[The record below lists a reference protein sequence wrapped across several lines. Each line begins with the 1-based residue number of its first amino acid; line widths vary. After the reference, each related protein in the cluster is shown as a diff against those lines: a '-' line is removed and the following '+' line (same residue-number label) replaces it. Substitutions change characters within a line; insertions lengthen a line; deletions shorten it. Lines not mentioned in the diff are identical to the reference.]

1 MTRKSGGVT
10 LVELLIVLAIVAILG
25 SFFVARMSSARSS
38 AQEDSARA
46 TAASL
51 ASAVSSFYMV
61 NGCYPRDVG
70 PNTIPRGM
78 DSYVGGQWPT
88 DFDYEQWG
96 YDIGISW
103 RPQGSYRWTVWVS
116 RGVSVPICP

>member
-1 MTRKSGGVT
+1 MRERGVT
-10 LVELLIVLAIVAILG
+10 LVELLVVLAIVAILG
-25 SFFVARMSSARSS
+25 GFFAVRMSTARSS

-51 ASAVSSFYMV
+51 ASSVSSYYLA

-70 PNTIPRGM
+70 PGTIPGGM
-78 DSYVGGQWPT
+78 GPYVGGQWPQ
-88 DFDYEQWG
+88 DMDYEQWG

-103 RPQGSYRWTVWVS
+103 RPGGSYRWTVWVS
-116 RGVSVPICP
+116 RGVAVPICP